1 MSDST
6 ELFTMP
12 KQARHGKVIGYVRVS
27 TADQN
32 ADRQI
37 EALGNVDKLFIDKA
51 SGATRHRPQL
61 EALLEYFRDGDV
73 IRVKSADRLAR
84 STADLLTL
92 LDKVRDADAHIEF
105 VDTPELNTDSP
116 QGRLVITILGA
127 VAEHEKAIIRERQR
141 EGIAIAKAKGV
152 YRKRRA
158 LADDDVELAQSL
170 ISLGIPIAEVARR
183 LEVSRQTVYNAI
195 GAKGAYSITER
206 EQ

>member
-12 KQARHGKVIGYVRVS
+12 TQARHGKVIGYVRVS

-51 SGATRHRPQL
+51 SGATRNRPQL

-92 LDKVRDADAHIEF
+92 LDTVRAADAHIEF

-158 LADDDVELAQSL
+158 LTDDDVELAQSL

-206 EQ
+206 E

>member
-12 KQARHGKVIGYVRVS
+12 KQARHGKIIGYVRVS

-37 EALGNVDKLFIDKA
+37 EALGNVDKLFIDRA
-51 SGATRHRPQL
+51 SGATRNRPQL

-92 LDKVRDADAHIEF
+92 LDTVRAADAHIEF

-158 LADDDVELAQSL
+158 LTDDDVELAQSL

-195 GAKGAYSITER
+195 HAKGAYSITER
-206 EQ
+206 E

>member
-12 KQARHGKVIGYVRVS
+12 TQARHGKVIGYVRVS

-51 SGATRHRPQL
+51 SGATRNRPQL

-92 LDKVRDADAHIEF
+92 LDTVRAADAHIEF

-158 LADDDVELAQSL
+158 LTDDDVELAQSL
-170 ISLGIPIAEVARR
+170 ISLGIPIAEVAQR

-206 EQ
+206 E

>member
-12 KQARHGKVIGYVRVS
+12 TQARHGKVIGYVRVS

-51 SGATRHRPQL
+51 SGATRNRPQL

-92 LDKVRDADAHIEF
+92 LDTVRAADAHIEF

-158 LADDDVELAQSL
+158 LTDDDVERAQSL
-170 ISLGIPIAEVARR
+170 MSLGIPIAEVARR

-206 EQ
+206 E

>member
-12 KQARHGKVIGYVRVS
+12 KQPRHGKVIGYVRVS

-37 EALGNVDKLFIDKA
+37 EALGNVDKLFIDRA
-51 SGATRHRPQL
+51 SGATRNRPQL

-92 LDKVRDADAHIEF
+92 LDTVRAADAHIEF

-158 LADDDVELAQSL
+158 LTDDDVELAQSL

-195 GAKGAYSITER
+195 RAKGAYSITER
-206 EQ
+206 E

>member
-12 KQARHGKVIGYVRVS
+12 KQSRHGKVIGYVRVS

-92 LDKVRDADAHIEF
+92 LDTVRAADAHIEF

-158 LADDDVELAQSL
+158 LTDDDVELAQSL

-195 GAKGAYSITER
+195 HAKGAYSITER
-206 EQ
+206 E

>member
-12 KQARHGKVIGYVRVS
+12 TQARHGKVIGYVRVS

-51 SGATRHRPQL
+51 SGATRNRPQL

-92 LDKVRDADAHIEF
+92 LDTVRAADAHIEF

-158 LADDDVELAQSL
+158 LTDDDVELAQSL

-195 GAKGAYSITER
+195 GAKGAYSITEC
-206 EQ
+206 E